1 MMSMNNPLP
10 EMQHWSSAH
19 AQRLRA
25 LMQDKGWD
33 ETRLALS
40 ATLSL
45 RQVQALCMGDTV
57 PGEQVF
63 YTEQIKLHAGL
74 RLMDKLTQAS

>member
-1 MMSMNNPLP
+1 MNNHSP
-10 EMQHWSSAH
+10 EMHHWSSEH
-19 AQRLRA
+19 AQRLRD
-25 LMQDKGWD
+25 LMRDKGWD

-40 ATLSL
+40 AALSL
-45 RQVQALCMGDTV
+45 RQVQDLCLGDTV